1 MTAKSWAQQP
11 VVLVVGDS
19 LSAGYNIAVAG
30 SWPALLQNRLPNL
43 KLVNRSISGATTAQ
57 GLALLPAALKEHQP
71 HIVIIELGA
80 NDGLQGKPLSLIE
93 ENLDQLVQQ
102 AKAQTPKVL
111 LVGIRL
117 PPNLGKR
124 YTEGFY
130 AIYQR
135 LAQKHQIKLVPFL
148 LEGVAGITELM
159 QADGLHPTEAA
170 QERVLENVWP
180 HLSELINKS

>member
-1 MTAKSWAQQP
+1 MTVKSWASQP
-11 VVLVVGDS
+11 VLLIVGDS
-19 LSAGYNIAVAG
+19 LSAGYNISLAR
-30 SWPALLQNRLPNL
+30 SWPALLQNRLPNF

-57 GLALLPAALKEHQP
+57 GLALLPTALKEHQP
-71 HIVIIELGA
+71 QIVVIELGA
-80 NDGLQGKPLSLIE
+80 NDGLQGKPLRLIE
-93 ENLDQLVQQ
+93 ENLEQLVQQ
-102 AKAQTPKVL
+102 AKAQTPKIL

-130 AIYQR
+130 AIYAR
-135 LAQKHQIKLVPFL
+135 LAQKHQLKLVPFL
-148 LEGVAGITELM
+148 LEGVAGVTELM

-180 HLSELINKS
+180 QLSELIK